1 MSAAEQLNQINNAIA
16 AIENGAQEYR
26 IGSKQIRRAD
36 LSVLYTERRRLQ
48 QLYEQ
53 EQSNSIPGIYVASF
67 DRR

>member
-1 MSAAEQLNQINNAIA
+1 MTVDEQLNQINTAIA

-36 LSVLYTERRRLQ
+36 LNTLYQERRKLTQ

-53 EQSNSIPGIYVASF
+53 NENSTYVAVF